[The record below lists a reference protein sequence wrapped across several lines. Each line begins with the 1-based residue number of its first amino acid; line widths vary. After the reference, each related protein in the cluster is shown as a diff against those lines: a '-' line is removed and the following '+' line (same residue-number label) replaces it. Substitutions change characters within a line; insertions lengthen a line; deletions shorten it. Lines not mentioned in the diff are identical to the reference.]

1 MNSVWNI
8 LKLPRVKTYQNLTP
22 TLRSSY
28 INPASP
34 DESESFIMLRIHNLK
49 NVSLVNA
56 VIRSSP
62 PTNSCAG
69 PQTFSVRSV
78 QRVFYARSSLPSR
91 QSLMKSLLLLTVRS
105 SRSWIL
111 IFSEKRDFPAK
122 DVSGVRIVLQE
133 HDTSTVK
140 LPSACFLPEID
151 FMCSRSVE
159 KLEFLTDPWISS
171 LFQTSAH
178 FFPRLVSWLLR
189 TGDLLIPGSA
199 KVMLLKKV

>member
-1 MNSVWNI
+1 M
-8 LKLPRVKTYQNLTP
+8 KLPRVKTYQNLTP

-133 HDTSTVK
+133 HETSTV
-140 LPSACFLPEID
+140 
-151 FMCSRSVE
+151 
-159 KLEFLTDPWISS
+159 
-171 LFQTSAH
+171 
-178 FFPRLVSWLLR
+178 
-189 TGDLLIPGSA
+189 
-199 KVMLLKKV
+199 

>member
-1 MNSVWNI
+1 
-8 LKLPRVKTYQNLTP
+8 LTP

-133 HDTSTVK
+133 QDTSTVK